1 MASHHQQHTS
11 PAGMHLSHHSIH
23 AGHPQ
28 VNGHMAAQVHN
39 KITPAHLASLNE
51 NVWLGIGRP
60 SYAAYSQFKLTV
72 GSGNIYEMQ
81 GDTEGAMNAYENAL
95 RHNSY
100 SVQALNAISCI
111 LRTKENFPRAVEYL
125 QTILKVDQNNGEVW
139 GSLGMLPPYFP
150 QVLLMA

>member
-23 AGHPQ
+23 AGHSQ
-28 VNGHMAAQVHN
+28 VNGHMAAQVHH

-51 NVWLGIGRP
+51 NVWLGIGWLLGGGYLR
-60 SYAAYSQFKLTV
+60 YKLTV
-72 GSGNIYEMQ
+72 GLGSIYEMQ
-81 GDTEGAMNAYENAL
+81 GDTEGAMNAYESAL

-125 QTILKVDQNNGEVW
+125 QTILKVDGNNGEVW
-139 GSLGMLPPYFP
+139 GSLGLFP
-150 QVLLMA
+150 L